1 MSGQHARAST
11 PETAPRT
18 LLIVLGMGRSG
29 TSSLTRVLGLCG
41 ASMPRSPL
49 PPVKENNDRGFWE
62 PAPIVRA
69 HDRILDQL
77 GTTWDGPMPADVPVR
92 EAWVAELAAL
102 VRDQFAGAP
111 LAALKDPRISRLVPI
126 WQRVCETLAIQPA
139 WVIALRHPEEVAMS
153 LARREGYPREKSI
166 RLWREY
172 TLSAEYATRGLPR
185 VVVPYEGLLTDWRR
199 QIHRINAALGTDL
212 QPEADAAG
220 VEAFLDHRLRHHRA
234 KGDTDLD
241 RTTTLILR
249 QMTSLSEDQPAPPDT
264 DALDRAR
271 AELEPEAA
279 NLRARS
285 LRRVAPGEGMEFTG
299 ERFVPEITGEIES
312 EHVARYVF
320 AAGLC
325 AGKRVLDIACG
336 EGYGSAMLAQVAAET
351 VGVDIDPATVD
362 HANRIYARAGLSF
375 TVGSCDEIPAKRHAF
390 DVVVSFETIEHI
402 EDHARFL
409 REVRR
414 VLRPGGL
421 FICSTPDTTVYLSG
435 KPRNPYHLKELSAD
449 EFESLLS
456 KRFEHT
462 AHFGQRLVSGS
473 AIVRDENTRTEIVR
487 TGDGRTY
494 ERSPAREGSTYRVA
508 VCSDARLPRI
518 ADQILNDARYS
529 IGTVHA
535 LTETRKRL
543 EGDLAERTRQLTELT
558 TRVNAA
564 ERRSAELARADA
576 TREQA
581 ERELVRLSEDR
592 GRLVAEREA
601 AQAERNAAIRDLAAA
616 QVDYQRTAAELD
628 RVRETL
634 IEAREKAAAAQA
646 SLAAMQNESETL
658 RRATKDS
665 THAREAARA
674 AQKDAEIRAARSE
687 ERAASARQQA
697 AESRA
702 SAEIATNRAA
712 AAARELIWIRS
723 TRSWRWTAP
732 LRLTAAS
739 GSTVGMKML
748 GLGSRTLARL
758 RLPGAQRLATAR
770 TAAFIRR
777 SPLFDAGEY
786 LLRNPDV
793 AAAGLDPA
801 WHYAARG
808 KQELRSCSEAFDTA
822 WYLNA
827 NPDVAA
833 ADIHPFEHYI
843 TQGIREGR
851 KPRPDQ
857 DAAPAGIRNE
867 PAPRPVPTPS
877 PTIEVRPTE
886 PVPAVTVDPARLA
899 RTKALAFYLPQF
911 HPIPENDAWWGKGF
925 TEWANVT
932 RARPMFT
939 GHAQPVLPGELGFY
953 DLRVPEIRD
962 RQAELA
968 RAAGIHGFCYHHYW
982 FNGRRILE
990 RPLDEVLT
998 SGSPDFPFCICWA
1011 NENWTR
1017 RWDGHDQEILL
1028 RQQHNLASDRRF
1040 ILDLIPY
1047 LEDPRYVR
1055 VDGRPV
1061 ILVYRADLMANAAD
1075 TAAVWRDECLRAG
1088 LGQIH
1093 LCAVQF
1099 RTTDPRPL
1107 GFDAAVEFPPH
1118 HFPAPEITKKVPG
1131 RDPDFRGVIH
1141 DYADGVRRCITS
1153 PRPADYRL
1161 YRGVMPSWDNT
1172 ARRMHDGII
1181 HHGATPE
1188 LYETW
1193 LRTAINQPQPN
1204 DGLQDNLVFI
1214 NAWNEWAE
1222 GTVLEPRRDLGDAYL
1237 RATARVLRPGLNH
1250 SPNPDP
1256 ITVSSTPPNAPEQPD
1271 TPDTPPPSPTIED
1284 RLKRVVRTSP
1294 ALNTFLSRHPELK
1307 NKAASVVRKVRT
1319 TAATTPTPAPPPVSR
1334 PKTTSLWRPGDREQ
1348 ANPGATPI
1356 LIVSH
1361 DACLAGAQIV
1371 VLELLRHF
1379 AKHPSVRVYHLLCGS
1394 GQLEAEFRTLAT
1406 TLCIDDLTRQGMNRR
1421 KAIAAALDA
1430 LPPVEAALCN
1440 TAAVPDAVAACSE
1453 RGIRTVSYIH
1463 ELPTSID
1470 AMLGGERT
1478 IRTIDR
1484 CADRI
1489 VVVSDFVRQRLCQH
1503 YGIGPDRAEVIH
1515 MGVFP
1520 SKACPPDHSKCRR
1533 TVAAELGVDP
1543 ATPIVLGCG
1552 TVHPRKGTDL
1562 WVRAA
1567 ARVVRVARESDAP
1580 IPMFVWVGGDQ
1591 AGPETRA
1598 WCEHDAHAAGIA
1610 EHVRFLGTRE
1620 DTQLYFVAADVLA
1633 LSSREDPFPLV
1644 NIEALVSG
1652 TPVVAFEGAG
1662 GAPEAILDPDG
1673 HAGAVVRYAD
1683 ADAMGEAISAF
1694 LADPALRE
1702 QAGQHA
1708 VRIARDRLAW
1718 NRYITSLMAAML
1730 PHPSPVAREIP
1741 AEA

>member
-1 MSGQHARAST
+1 MSGEHAPAST

-102 VRDQFAGAP
+102 VRDQFADAP

-126 WQRVCETLAIQPA
+126 WRRVCETLGVRPA

-153 LARREGYPREKSI
+153 LARREGYPRDKSI

-172 TLSAEYATRGLPR
+172 TLCAEHATRGLPR
-185 VVVPYEGLLTDWRR
+185 VVVPYESLLADWRR
-199 QIHRINAALGTDL
+199 QIRRVNAALGTDL
-212 QPEADAAG
+212 NPEADSSG
-220 VEAFLDHRLRHHRA
+220 VDAFLDHRLRHHRA
-234 KGDTDLD
+234 KSDADLD
-241 RTTTLILR
+241 RSTTIVLR
-249 QMTSLSEDQPAPPDT
+249 QMTSMAEDQAADAA
-264 DALDRAR
+264 ALDRAR
-271 AELEPEAA
+271 AELAPEAA
-279 NLRARS
+279 TLRAAS
-285 LRRVAPGEGMEFTG
+285 LRRVAPAESMEFTG
-299 ERFVPEITGEIES
+299 ERFVPSVRGEIEA

-336 EGYGSAMLAQVAAET
+336 EGYGSAMLAQAAAET

-362 HANRIYARAGLSF
+362 HANRVYARSGLSF
-375 TVGSCDEIPAKRHAF
+375 AVGSCEEIPAKRHAF

-421 FICSTPDTTVYLSG
+421 FICSTPDPAVYLAG
-435 KPRNPYHLKELSAD
+435 KPRNPYHLKELSAE
-449 EFESLLS
+449 EFEALLS
-456 KRFEHT
+456 KRFEHI

-473 AIVRDENTRTEIVR
+473 AIVRNESSRTEIVR
-487 TGDGRTY
+487 TADGRAY
-494 ERSPAREGSTYRVA
+494 ERSPARAGSTYRLA

-518 ADQILNDARYS
+518 ADQILSDARYS
-529 IGTVHA
+529 IGMVHT
-535 LTETRKRL
+535 LTEARKRL
-543 EGDLAERTRQLTELT
+543 EGDLAERTRQLSELT
-558 TRVNAA
+558 SRADAVN
-564 ERRSAELARADA
+564 RRSAELER
-576 TREQA
+576 T
-581 ERELVRLSEDR
+581 ERELARLSEDR

-628 RVRETL
+628 RVRESL

-646 SLAAMQNESETL
+646 SLAATKAESETL
-658 RRATKDS
+658 RRAAKDS
-665 THAREAARA
+665 VHARDAARA

-687 ERAASARQQA
+687 ERAAAARQQA
-697 AESRA
+697 GEARA
-702 SAEIATNRAA
+702 SADAADARAVAATH
-712 AAARELIWIRS
+712 ELAWIRS

-732 LRLTAAS
+732 FRLTAAS
-739 GSTVGMKML
+739 GSAFGLRFL
-748 GLGSRTLARL
+748 GFASRALARL
-758 RLPGAQRLATAR
+758 RLPGAQRLATVR
-770 TAAFIRR
+770 TAALVRR
-777 SPLFDAGEY
+777 SPLFNAGEY
-786 LLRNPDV
+786 LRRNPDV

-808 KQELRSCSEAFDTA
+808 KQESRPCSDTFDTA

-833 ADIHPFEHYI
+833 AGIHPFEHYI
-843 TQGIREGR
+843 TQGIHEGR
-851 KPRPDQ
+851 RPRPDP
-857 DAAPAGIRNE
+857 AAPSRPSEN
-867 PAPRPVPTPS
+867 PTAPLALSTE
-877 PTIEVRPTE
+877 IEVRPVQ
-886 PVPAVTVDPARLA
+886 PIPAVALDPARLA
-899 RTKALAFYLPQF
+899 RTKVLAFYLPQF

-932 RARPMFT
+932 RARPMFA

-953 DLRVPEIRD
+953 DLRVPEIRE

-982 FNGRRILE
+982 FNGRRVLE
-990 RPLDEVLT
+990 RPLNEVLA
-998 SGSPDFPFCICWA
+998 SGSPDFPFCVCWA

-1017 RWDGHDQEILL
+1017 RWDGLEQEILL
-1028 RQQHNLASDRRF
+1028 HQRHTLASDHRF

-1061 ILVYRADLMANAAD
+1061 VLVYRADLMVNAAD

-1088 LGQIH
+1088 VGEIH

-1099 RTTDPRPL
+1099 RTTDPGPL

-1118 HFPAPEITKKVPG
+1118 HFPAPEITKKVQG

-1141 DYADGVRRCITS
+1141 DYAEGVRRSIAA

-1172 ARRMHDGII
+1172 ARRTHDAII
-1181 HHGATPE
+1181 HHGATPD
-1188 LYETW
+1188 LYEAW
-1193 LRTAINQPQPN
+1193 LRAAVNQPQPN
-1204 DGLQDNLVFI
+1204 DGLRDNLVFI

-1237 RATARVLRPGLNH
+1237 RATARVLRPDATRSLG
-1250 SPNPDP
+1250 PDP
-1256 ITVSSTPPNAPEQPD
+1256 TVASKTAPSDAERPEAFAAD
-1271 TPDTPPPSPTIED
+1271 PSPPPLTIED

-1294 ALNTFLSRHPELK
+1294 TLNAFLNRHPELK
-1307 NKAASVVRKVRT
+1307 NKAAGVVRKVR
-1319 TAATTPTPAPPPVSR
+1319 ATTHADTATPPLTLPAANR
-1334 PKTTSLWRPGDREQ
+1334 PHAANLWRPGHQEQ
-1348 ANPGATPI
+1348 ADSNATPL

-1379 AKHPSVRVYHLLCGS
+1379 AKDPSVRVYHLLCGS

-1406 TLCIDDLTRQGMNRR
+1406 TLCIDDLTRHGMGRR
-1421 KAIAAALDA
+1421 KAIATALDA
-1430 LPPVEAALCN
+1430 LPPVAAALCN
-1440 TAAVPDAVAACSE
+1440 TAAVPDAVTACSE
-1453 RGIRTVSYIH
+1453 RGIRTISYIH

-1489 VVVSDFVRQRLCQH
+1489 IVVSDFVRQRLCQH
-1503 YGIGPDRAEVIH
+1503 YGIGIDRAEVVH

-1520 SKACPPDHSKCRR
+1520 SKASPPDRR
-1533 TVAAELGVDP
+1533 ESRRAVAAELGIDP

-1567 ARVVRVARESDAP
+1567 ARVVRVARASGAP
-1580 IPMFVWVGGDQ
+1580 VPMFIWVGGDQ

-1620 DTQLYFVAADVLA
+1620 DTQPYFAAADVLA

-1644 NIEALVSG
+1644 NIEALVCG

-1683 ADAMGEAISAF
+1683 AEAMGEAVWAF
-1694 LADPALRE
+1694 LADPDLRV
-1702 QAGQHA
+1702 QAGRHA

-1718 NRYITSLMAAML
+1718 DRYITSLMAAVL
-1730 PHPSPVAREIP
+1730 PHPSVAVRKVP